1 MNEYKQ
7 TLRQL
12 FGKQYKHELLNNL
25 FSHPYTKVGFVEHDL
40 MLTNKTASRYLD
52 KIVKAG
58 LLEKKKAGRE
68 NYYINTRLLE
78 LFISVGAD
86 KSRQK

>member
-1 MNEYKQ
+1 
-7 TLRQL
+7 
-12 FGKQYKHELLNNL
+12 
-25 FSHPYTKVGFVEHDL
+25 
-40 MLTNKTASRYLD
+40 
-52 KIVKAG
+52 

-86 KSRQK
+86 ESRQKSG